1 METIA
6 DEQVARLIY
15 GNIYRVATSKMTSQS
30 HPYQQVSPRNDQNI
44 GHPPHTMPTSS
55 DPADLFLQEFP
66 ELAKLSREDLEEA
79 LRTPAYFDALFGT
92 LPSVKAIYDEHE
104 SFLQRNVDITGKYS
118 PEIDECVTE
127 PSRSRK
133 HWFTQRA

>member
-1 METIA
+1 
-6 DEQVARLIY
+6 
-15 GNIYRVATSKMTSQS
+15 
-30 HPYQQVSPRNDQNI
+30 
-44 GHPPHTMPTSS
+44 MPTSS

-104 SFLQRNVDITGKYS
+104 SFLQRNVDITGKHS